1 MNEISKLP
9 TLYTERLILRPLS
22 VLDADDM
29 FEYARTPYVGPL
41 AGWEPHNSVS
51 ETIIVIRNL
60 ITPRTQHDIGVWA
73 IVDKQTG
80 KMIGTIELYNHSPL
94 FKAELGY
101 SLNPKYWGLGIV
113 PEATNEIV
121 SYGFEFLSLKRI
133 EVGIFVDNIQSKRV
147 CEKTGFSFEGVSRNG
162 YIRYDGRIFDKAN
175 YGMTREDYYNRKK
188 VGLWY
193 E

>member
-1 MNEISKLP
+1 MNIKKELTKGSSAL
-9 TLYTERLILRPLS
+9 LVLS
-22 VLDADDM
+22 VLENEEM
-29 FEYARTPYVGPL
+29 YGYQ
-41 AGWEPHNSVS
+41 
-51 ETIIVIRNL
+51 IIKEIEKRS
-60 ITPRTQHDIGVWA
+60 
-73 IVDKQTG
+73 G

-162 YIRYDGRIFDKAN
+162 YIRYDGIIFDKAN
-175 YGMTREDYYNRKK
+175 YAMTKEDYFNRK
-188 VGLWY
+188 Y
-193 E
+193 SR